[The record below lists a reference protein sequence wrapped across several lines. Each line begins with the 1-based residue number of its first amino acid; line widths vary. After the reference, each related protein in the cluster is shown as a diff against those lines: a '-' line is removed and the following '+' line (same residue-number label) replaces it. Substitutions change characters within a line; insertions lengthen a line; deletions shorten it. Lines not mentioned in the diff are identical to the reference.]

1 MGSLWIEN
9 TKNNTKFPKLEKDI
23 ETEVCV
29 IGAGLLGLTTA
40 YYLCKNNITVTVV
53 EAESEIGLKVSGN
66 TTGKITS
73 QHGLFYEHLIKDY
86 GEKFA
91 WKYWEANE
99 KAITDIKNII
109 DENNIDCDFSWQD
122 SYVYTTLQDEVS
134 KVKDEVEAV
143 KRIGGKA
150 EFVTKTDLPFT
161 IQGAIKFSNQAQFD
175 ARKYMLGLAN
185 QITKQNGQI
194 YVETRVQ
201 DIAKKG
207 KEYVLITKN
216 ANIKAKKVV
225 IATHYPFISAPG
237 FYFLKMYQSTSY
249 GLAVDT
255 KTNLFDGMYI
265 NVKEPI
271 YSFRTA
277 TYNGKKV
284 LVVVGADHKTG
295 ETIENDN
302 NYAILEKRVKELYP
316 QSEILFRWNTE
327 DCIGL
332 DKIPYIGEFSTIM
345 PNVYVGTGFKKW
357 GITSSNVAAR
367 IITDKILGKN
377 NKYADIF
384 NSKRL
389 KPIKNRWEM
398 QNMLKQTVISFAFEK
413 ADIPIG
419 TIEQIPIDN
428 AAIINIDG
436 TNVGIYKDTSGNIFS
451 VKPVCSHLGCTLTW
465 NNLDKTWDCPCHGSR
480 FDYMGNNIYDPA
492 NKGLELINIEYLK
505 TAKKAKKNI

>member
-73 QHGLFYEHLIKDY
+73 QHGLYYEHLIKDY

-109 DENNIDCDFSWQD
+109 DENNIECDFSWQD

-185 QITKQNGQI
+185 QITKQNWQI

>member
-9 TKNNTKFPKLEKDI
+9 TKNGEQFSKLENNI

-29 IGAGLLGLTTA
+29 IGAGLFGLTTA
-40 YYLCKNNITVTVV
+40 YYLAKNNIPVVVV
-53 EAESEIGLKVSGN
+53 EAEKEIGLKVSGN

-73 QHGLFYEHLIKDY
+73 QHGLFYDHLIKDY

-91 WKYWEANE
+91 QKYLDANE
-99 KAITDIKNII
+99 QAIKNIKNII
-109 DENNIDCDFSWQD
+109 DENKIECDFSWQD
-122 SYVYTTLQDEVS
+122 NYVYTQNQDEIQQI
-134 KVKDEVEAV
+134 KDEVKAV
-143 KRIGGKA
+143 KSLGFDA
-150 EFVTKTDLPFT
+150 EFVTKTDLPFPV
-161 IQGAIKFSNQAQFD
+161 QGAIKFPNQAQFD
-175 ARKYMLGLAN
+175 ARKYMLGLAK
-185 QITKQNGQI
+185 QITKQKGKI
-194 YVETRVQ
+194 YTETRIE

-207 KEYVLITKN
+207 KEYVLITKDV
-216 ANIKAKKVV
+216 NIKAKKVV
-225 IATHYPFISAPG
+225 IATHYPIVSAPG

-255 KTNLFDGMYI
+255 KTDLFEGMYI
-265 NVKEPI
+265 NVKDPI

-277 TYNGKKV
+277 EHNGKKI

-302 NYAILEKRVKELYP
+302 NYEILEKKVKEIYP
-316 QSEILFRWNTE
+316 KSEVLFRWNTE

-332 DKIPYIGEFSTIM
+332 DKIPYIGEFSAIM

-357 GITSSNVAAR
+357 GITSSNVAAN
-367 IITDKILGKN
+367 IVVDKILGKS
-377 NKYADIF
+377 NKYANIF
-384 NSKRL
+384 NSKRFN
-389 KPIKNRWEM
+389 PIKNRWEM

-413 ADIPIG
+413 AEIPMG
-419 TIEQIPIDN
+419 NIEEIPNESAQIIKME
-428 AAIINIDG
+428 G
-436 TNVGIYKDTSGNIFS
+436 TNVGIYKDTSGNIFA

-492 NKGLELINIEYLK
+492 NRGLDIIFIEDEQSLK
-505 TAKKAKKNI
+505 K

>member
-9 TKNNTKFPKLEKDI
+9 TKNSTKFPRVEKDL

-29 IGAGLLGLTTA
+29 IGAGLFGLTTA
-40 YYLCKNNITVTVV
+40 YYLAKNNIPVIVL
-53 EAESEIGLKVSGN
+53 EAEKEIGIKVSGN

-73 QHGLFYEHLIKDY
+73 QHGLFYDHLIKDY

-91 WKYWEANE
+91 QKYLDANQ
-99 KAITDIKNII
+99 KAISEIKNII
-109 DENNIDCDFSWQD
+109 DENNIECDFCWQD
-122 SYVYTTLQDEVS
+122 NYVYTQLEEDVEQIKNEV
-134 KVKDEVEAV
+134 KAV
-143 KRIGGKA
+143 KSLGLDA

-161 IQGAIKFSNQAQFD
+161 IQGAIKFPNQAQFD

-185 QITKQNGQI
+185 QITKHKGKI
-194 YVETRVQ
+194 YTETRVQ

-207 KEYVLITKN
+207 KEYVLITKD

-225 IATHYPFISAPG
+225 IATHYPIVSAPG

-255 KTNLFDGMYI
+255 KGDLFDGMYI
-265 NVKEPI
+265 NVKDPI

-277 TYNGKKV
+277 MHNGKKV

-295 ETIENDN
+295 ESIENDN
-302 NYAILEKRVKELYP
+302 NYAMLEKKVKELYP

-332 DKIPYIGEFSTIM
+332 DKIPYIGEFSSIM

-357 GITSSNVAAR
+357 GITSSNVAAN
-367 IITDKILGKN
+367 IVTDKILGKT
-377 NKYADIF
+377 NKYANIF
-384 NSKRL
+384 NSKRF
-389 KPIKNRWEM
+389 KPIKNRWEL
-398 QNMLKQTVISFAFEK
+398 QNMIKQTVISFAFEK
-413 ADIPIG
+413 ANIPIG
-419 TIEQIPIDN
+419 DIEQLQNDN
-428 AAIINIDG
+428 AAIINING

-451 VKPVCSHLGCTLTW
+451 VKPVCSHLGCSLTW

-492 NKGLELINIEYLK
+492 NKGLELINIEDLK
-505 TAKKAKKNI
+505 PAKK

>member
-9 TKNNTKFPKLEKDI
+9 TKDSKKFSKLEKDI

-29 IGAGLLGLTTA
+29 IGAGLFGLTTA
-40 YYLCKNNITVTVV
+40 YYLAKNGVQVTVV
-53 EAESEIGLKVSGN
+53 EAEQEIGMKVSGN

-73 QHGLFYEHLIKDY
+73 QHGLFYDHLIKDY

-91 WKYWEANE
+91 AKYLYANE
-99 KAITDIKNII
+99 QAITNIKNII
-109 DENNIDCDFSWQD
+109 DENNIECDFSWQD
-122 SYVYTTLQDEVS
+122 NYVYAMKEEEVEQI
-134 KVKDEVEAV
+134 KNEVEAV
-143 KRIGGKA
+143 KRLGFEA
-150 EFVTKTDLPFT
+150 EFVTKTDLPFPVH
-161 IQGAIKFSNQAQFD
+161 GAIKFPKQAQFD

-185 QITKQNGQI
+185 QITNRNGQI
-194 YVETRVQ
+194 YIGTRVE

-225 IATHYPFISAPG
+225 MATHYPIVSAPG

-255 KTNLFDGMYI
+255 KTELFEGMYI
-265 NVKEPI
+265 NVKDPI

-277 TYNGKKV
+277 MHNDKKV

-295 ETIENDN
+295 EAIENDN
-302 NYAILEKRVKELYP
+302 RYAMLEKKVKELYP

-332 DKIPYIGEFSTIM
+332 DKIPYIGEFSSIM

-357 GITSSNVAAR
+357 GITSSNVAAN
-367 IITDKILGKN
+367 IVVDKILGKS
-377 NKYADIF
+377 NKYANIF

-413 ADIPIG
+413 ANIPIG
-419 TIEQIPIDN
+419 SIEQIENDN
-428 AAIINIDG
+428 AAIINING
-436 TNVGIYKDTSGNIFS
+436 TNVGVYKDTSGNIFS

-492 NKGLELINIEYLK
+492 NKGLELINIEDLK
-505 TAKKAKKNI
+505 PAKK

>member
-9 TKNNTKFPKLEKDI
+9 TKNEKKYSKLEKDI

-40 YYLCKNNITVTVV
+40 YYLTKNNIPVTVV
-53 EAESEIGLKVSGN
+53 EAENEIGIKTSGN

-73 QHGLFYEHLIKDY
+73 QHGLFYDHLIKDF

-91 WKYWEANE
+91 WKYLQSNE
-99 KAITDIKNII
+99 NAIKNIKKII
-109 DENNIDCDFSWQD
+109 DENNIECDFSWQD
-122 SYVYTTLQDEVS
+122 NYVYTTKQEDIEQI
-134 KVKDEVEAV
+134 KDEVKAV
-143 KRIGGKA
+143 KSLGLNA
-150 EFVTKTDLPFT
+150 EFVTKTDLPFP
-161 IQGAIKFSNQAQFD
+161 IQGAIKFPNQAQFD

-185 QITKQNGQI
+185 QITKNKGKI
-194 YVETRVQ
+194 YINTRVL

-207 KEYVLITKN
+207 DEYVLITKE

-225 IATHYPFISAPG
+225 MATHYPFIDAPG

-255 KTNLFDGMYI
+255 KTDLFDGMFI
-265 NVKEPI
+265 NVKDPI
-271 YSFRTA
+271 YSFRIA
-277 TYNGKKV
+277 YHNGKKV

-295 ETIENDN
+295 EAIENDS
-302 NYAILEKRVKELYP
+302 NYAILEKKVKELYP

-332 DKIPYIGEFSTIM
+332 DKIAYIGEFSSIM

-357 GITSSNVAAR
+357 GITTTNVGAN
-367 IITDKILGKN
+367 IIADKILGKE
-377 NKYADIF
+377 NKYEEIY

-398 QNMLKQTVISFAFEK
+398 KNNLKQTVTSWAFEK
-413 ADIPIG
+413 AQIPIG
-419 TIEQIPIDN
+419 SIQEIENDN
-428 AAIINIDG
+428 GAIINIEG
-436 TNVGIYKDTSGNIFS
+436 KNVGVYKDTSGNIYAI
-451 VKPVCSHLGCTLTW
+451 KPVCSHLGCTLAW

-480 FDYMGNNIYDPA
+480 FDYMGNNIYNPA
-492 NKGLELINIEYLK
+492 NKGLEKIIIEDVQELE
-505 TAKKAKKNI
+505 NS

>member
-109 DENNIDCDFSWQD
+109 DENNIECDFSWQD

>member
-9 TKNNTKFPKLEKDI
+9 TKNSRKFPKLEQDI

-29 IGAGLLGLTTA
+29 IGAGLFGLTTA
-40 YYLCKNNITVTVV
+40 YYLSQNNIPVTLV
-53 EAESEIGLKVSGN
+53 EAEKEIGIKVSGN

-73 QHGLFYEHLIKDY
+73 QHGLFYDHLIKDY

-91 WKYWEANE
+91 QKYLEANQ
-99 KAITDIKNII
+99 KAITDIKSIIGESNI
-109 DENNIDCDFSWQD
+109 ECDFSWQD
-122 SYVYTTLQDEVS
+122 SYVYTMNQDEIE
-134 KVKDEVEAV
+134 KIKNEAKAV
-143 KRIGGKA
+143 KKLGGEA
-150 EFVTKTDLPFT
+150 EFVTKTGLPFT
-161 IQGAIKFSNQAQFD
+161 VQGAIKFPNQAQFD
-175 ARKYMLGLAN
+175 SRKYMLGLAN
-185 QITKQNGQI
+185 QIAKQNGQI
-194 YVETRVQ
+194 YTNTRVQ
-201 DIAKKG
+201 DIAKNG
-207 KEYVLITKN
+207 KEYVLITKD
-216 ANIKAKKVV
+216 ANIRAKKVV

-255 KTNLFDGMYI
+255 KTDLFEGMYI
-265 NVKEPI
+265 NVKAPI

-277 TYNGKKV
+277 NYNGKKV

-316 QSEILFRWNTE
+316 QSEILFRWDTE

-332 DKIPYIGEFSTIM
+332 DKIPYIGEFSSIM

-357 GITSSNVAAR
+357 GITSSNVAAN
-367 IITDKILGKN
+367 IIVDKIMGKS
-377 NKYADIF
+377 NKYANIF

-398 QNMLKQTVISFAFEK
+398 QNMLKQTAVSFAFEK

-419 TIEQIPIDN
+419 NIEQIQNDN

-492 NKGLELINIEYLK
+492 NKGLELVNIEDLK
-505 TAKKAKKNI
+505 GTKK

>member
-9 TKNNTKFPKLEKDI
+9 TKNDMKFPKLKKDI

-29 IGAGLLGLTTA
+29 IGAGLFGLTTA
-40 YYLCKNNITVTVV
+40 YYLAKNNIPVTVV
-53 EAESEIGLKVSGN
+53 EAEHEIGIKVSGN

-73 QHGLFYEHLIKDY
+73 QHGLFYDHLIKDF
-86 GEKFA
+86 GEEFA
-91 WKYWEANE
+91 KKYLDANQ
-99 KAITDIKNII
+99 KAITNIKSII
-109 DENNIDCDFSWQD
+109 DECNIECDFSWQD
-122 SYVYTTLQDEVS
+122 NYVYTMIQDEVEQI
-134 KVKDEVEAV
+134 KNEVVAV
-143 KRIGGKA
+143 KNLGGDC

-161 IQGAIKFSNQAQFD
+161 IQGAIKFPNQAQFD
-175 ARKYMLGLAN
+175 ARKYMLGLAD
-185 QITKQNGQI
+185 QIIKRKGQI
-194 YVETRVQ
+194 YIDTRVQ

-207 KEYVLITKN
+207 KEYVLITKD

-225 IATHYPFISAPG
+225 MATHYPFVSAPG

-255 KTNLFDGMYI
+255 KSVLFEGMYI
-265 NVKEPI
+265 NVKDPI

-277 TYNGKKV
+277 QYNGKKV

-302 NYAILEKRVKELYP
+302 NYDILEKRVKELYP
-316 QSEILFRWNTE
+316 QAEILFRWNTE

-332 DKIPYIGEFSTIM
+332 DKIAYIGEFSNIM

-357 GITSSNVAAR
+357 GITVSNVAAN
-367 IITDKILGKN
+367 IVTDKILGKN
-377 NKYADIF
+377 NKYEEIF

-398 QNMLKQTVISFAFEK
+398 QNNLKQTVTSWAFEK
-413 ADIPIG
+413 SKIPMG
-419 TIEQIPIDN
+419 SVAEIENDN
-428 AAIINIDG
+428 GAIINING
-436 TNVGIYKDTSGNIFS
+436 TNVGIYKDTSGNIYS

-480 FDYMGNNIYDPA
+480 FDYMGKNIYDPA
-492 NKGLELINIEYLK
+492 NKSLEIIEIDDLK
-505 TAKKAKKNI
+505 

>member
-9 TKNNTKFPKLEKDI
+9 TKNSKQFPKLEQDI

-29 IGAGLLGLTTA
+29 IGAGLFGLTTA
-40 YYLCKNNITVTVV
+40 YYLAKNNIPVVVV
-53 EAESEIGLKVSGN
+53 EAEKEIGLKVSGN

-91 WKYWEANE
+91 WKYLEANE
-99 KAITDIKNII
+99 QAIKNIKNII
-109 DENNIDCDFSWQD
+109 DENNIECDFEWQD
-122 SYVYTTLQDEVS
+122 NYVYTQNQDEVEQI
-134 KVKDEVEAV
+134 KDEVQAV
-143 KRIGGKA
+143 KNLGFNV
-150 EFVTKTDLPFT
+150 EFVTKTGLPFPV
-161 IQGAIKFSNQAQFD
+161 QGAIKFPNQAQFD
-175 ARKYMLGLAN
+175 SRKYMLGLAE
-185 QITKQNGQI
+185 QIVKRNCKI
-194 YVETRVQ
+194 YTETRVQ

-207 KEYVLITKN
+207 KEYILITKE

-225 IATHYPFISAPG
+225 MATHYPIVSAPG

-255 KTNLFDGMYI
+255 KEELFDGMYI

-277 TYNGKKV
+277 YHNGKKV

-295 ETIENDN
+295 ETIENDAP
-302 NYAILEKRVKELYP
+302 YAMLEKRVKELYP
-316 QSEILFRWNTE
+316 KSEILFRWNTE

-332 DKIPYIGEFSTIM
+332 DKIPYIGEFSSIM

-357 GITSSNVAAR
+357 GITSSNVAAN
-367 IITDKILGKN
+367 IVTDKIMGKS
-377 NKYADIF
+377 NKYANIF

-398 QNMLKQTVISFAFEK
+398 QNMIKQTVISFAFEK
-413 ADIPIG
+413 ANIPIG
-419 TIEQIPIDN
+419 DIEQIPIDN

-436 TNVGIYKDTSGNIFS
+436 TNVGVYKDTSGNIFS
-451 VKPVCSHLGCTLTW
+451 VKPVCSHLGCSLTW

-480 FDYMGNNIYDPA
+480 FDYMGNNLYDPA
-492 NKGLELINIEYLK
+492 NKGLELINIEELK
-505 TAKKAKKNI
+505 ISKK

>member
-1 MGSLWIEN
+1 MESLWIEN
-9 TKNNTKFPKLEKDI
+9 TKNSTKFPKLEKDI

-29 IGAGLLGLTTA
+29 IGAGLFGLTTS
-40 YYLCKNNITVTVV
+40 YYLSKNNIKVVVV
-53 EAESEIGLKVSGN
+53 EAEKEIGIKASGN

-73 QHGLFYEHLIKDY
+73 QHGIFYDHLIQDY

-91 WKYWEANE
+91 QKYLEANE
-99 KAITDIKNII
+99 KAITNIKNII
-109 DENNIDCDFSWQD
+109 DENNIECDFSWQD
-122 SYVYTTLQDEVS
+122 NYVYAIKQDEVE
-134 KVKDEVEAV
+134 KIKNEVKAV
-143 KRIGGKA
+143 KKLGGEA
-150 EFVTKTDLPFT
+150 ELVTKTELPFT
-161 IQGAIKFSNQAQFD
+161 VQAAIKRPKQAQFD

-185 QITKQNGQI
+185 KIINQDGKI
-194 YVETRVQ
+194 YTDTRVQ
-201 DIAKKG
+201 DIAKNG
-207 KEYVLITKN
+207 KEYVLITKD

-225 IATHYPFISAPG
+225 MATHYPFISAPG

-255 KTNLFDGMYI
+255 KTDLFEGMYI
-265 NVKEPI
+265 NVEPPI

-277 TYNGKKV
+277 THNGKKV

-302 NYAILEKRVKELYP
+302 NYAILEKKVKELYP

-332 DKIPYIGEFSTIM
+332 DKIPYIGEFSSIM

-357 GITSSNVAAR
+357 GITSSNVAANMVV
-367 IITDKILGKN
+367 DKILGKT
-377 NKYADIF
+377 NKYANIF

-398 QNMLKQTVISFAFEK
+398 QNMLKQTVLSFALEK
-413 ADIPIG
+413 SEIPIG
-419 TIEQIPIDN
+419 SIEQIQNDN
-428 AAIINIDG
+428 AAIINING

-451 VKPVCSHLGCTLTW
+451 IKPVCSHLGCTLTW

-480 FDYMGNNIYDPA
+480 FDYMGNNIYNPA
-492 NKGLELINIEYLK
+492 NKGLELVNIEDLK
-505 TAKKAKKNI
+505 QVKK